1 MALAD
6 EREEWMKLSNCVV
19 AVLVFFSFIAGPS
32 FSAPGD
38 LDLTLDSPGN
48 TVAVLPDGL
57 KIIVAGWDEGER
69 ALLLRRHNIDGT
81 LDDTFG
87 TGGVATYYS
96 QLVSD
101 PADFIV
107 ANAVAIQRDGKIV
120 VVGGVYKVGSNPY
133 CIVLRFTRDGGL
145 DRTFGAE
152 GAVIF
157 EDSAEGGVAVAI
169 QSDNKILVVTYGS
182 ISRYDSAGV
191 LDMSFGTG
199 GFVTFKDGDSGRKV
213 AMQSDGKILIAG
225 STGGGAGIVVL
236 RYNSNGTPDINF
248 GTEGAATH
256 SGGSPGPG
264 LALSIQPDGKIVV
277 SGGTM
282 HQELT
287 TPYWAL
293 LIEDAFIFRLN
304 GDGTLDAT
312 FGENG
317 VFTFRVPDDAFLPDL
332 TGQWTSLTQTCRNTR
347 TGLKC
352 KISGRLNI
360 QNVGTLNAPSSLVR
374 FYLSPDGVYNEGTD
388 ALKQVATGAIKAAKS
403 KTKTFNY
410 TFPAGDTASGNYVI
424 AVIDSDNTVAEAN
437 EDNNAIVFGPVP

>member
-1 MALAD
+1 
-6 EREEWMKLSNCVV
+6 MKLSNCVV

-87 TGGVATYYS
+87 MGGVVTYYS

-101 PADFIV
+101 PSDFIG

-120 VVGGVYKVGSNPY
+120 VAGGVYKVGSNPY
-133 CIVLRFTRDGGL
+133 CIVLRFTRDGRL

-157 EDSAEGGVAVAI
+157 EDDGEGGVAAAI

-182 ISRYDSAGV
+182 ISRYDSDGV
-191 LDMSFGTG
+191 LDTSFGTG
-199 GFVTFKDGDSGRKV
+199 GFAVFKDGDSGRRV
-213 AMQSDGKILIAG
+213 ALQSDGKILIAG
-225 STGGGAGIVVL
+225 GRGSEAHIVVL
-236 RYNSNGTPDINF
+236 RYNSNGTPDLNF
-248 GTEGAATH
+248 GTEGAAIH
-256 SGGSPGPG
+256 GASSPGSG
-264 LALSIQPDGKIVV
+264 FALSIQPDGKIVV

-282 HQELT
+282 HQELI
-287 TPYWAL
+287 TPYWTL
-293 LIEDAFIFRLN
+293 LMEDALIFRLN

-317 VFTFRVPDDAFLPDL
+317 VFTFRVPEDAFLPDL
-332 TGQWTSLTQTCRNTR
+332 TGQWASLTQTCRNTKR
-347 TGLKC
+347 GLKC

-360 QNVGTLNAPSSLVR
+360 QNVGTLNAPSSFVR
-374 FYLSPDGVYNEGTD
+374 FYRSTDEVYNEGTD
-388 ALKQVATGAIKAAKS
+388 AFLKQVATGTVKTAKS
-403 KTKTFNY
+403 KTKTLSY
-410 TFPAGDTASGNYVI
+410 SLPSGETASGEYII
-424 AVIDSDNTVAEAN
+424 AAIDADNTVAEAN
-437 EDNNAIVFGPVP
+437 EGNNAIVFGPVP